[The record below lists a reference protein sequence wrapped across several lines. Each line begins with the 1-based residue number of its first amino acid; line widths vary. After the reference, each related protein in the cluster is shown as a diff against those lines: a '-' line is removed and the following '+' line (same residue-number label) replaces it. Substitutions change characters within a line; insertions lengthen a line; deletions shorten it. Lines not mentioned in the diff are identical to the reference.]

1 MTEENQGRNTNKN
14 LEAGIQ
20 AESGRNAAYWLVLCG
35 VLSLF
40 SYITQNSQPRGGTAY
55 SGLGPL
61 TSVINQ
67 ENAPQPSLMEAFSE
81 LRFLF
86 TNDPGLCQVDRNN
99 QHRQ

>member
-1 MTEENQGRNTNKN
+1 MIEENQGRNSNKN

-20 AESGRNAAYWLVLCG
+20 AESVEECCLLACSLSCAQPVSLHNSELAA
-35 VLSLF
+35 
-40 SYITQNSQPRGGTAY
+40 QGGTAY

-61 TSVINQ
+61 TSIINQ

-81 LRFLF
+81 LRYLF
-86 TNDPGLCQVDRNN
+86 TNDPGLCQVDKNN

>member
-1 MTEENQGRNTNKN
+1 MLTKTWKQEFKQSQGGM
-14 LEAGIQ
+14 LLIGLF
-20 AESGRNAAYWLVLCG
+20 SVG

-86 TNDPGLCQVDRNN
+86 TNDPGLCQVDKNN
-99 QHRQ
+99 QHRR